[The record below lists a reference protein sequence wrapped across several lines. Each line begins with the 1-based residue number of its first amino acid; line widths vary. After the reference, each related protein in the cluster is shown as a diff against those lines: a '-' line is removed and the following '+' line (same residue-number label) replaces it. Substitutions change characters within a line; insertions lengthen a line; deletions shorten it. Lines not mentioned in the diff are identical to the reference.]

1 MLLIRGWSNCWSFL
15 CNITWYLPYS
25 TCFISLA
32 FCKFYSILH
41 FAYRIVPVLTCMPTS
56 YLMHYRKKGKADAE
70 NSFSRVLCI
79 HSPIT
84 EIVFNRAQSQCY
96 DTLKESFYRDP
107 VSSQKVGQFSTCKLF
122 ILFPWN
128 FLHTPWAHYF
138 CFYIRMLLVLLH
150 QMMSSC
156 HIQACVESYKTV
168 IRVNYFAY
176 RG

>member
-32 FCKFYSILH
+32 FCKFSSILH

-96 DTLKESFYRDP
+96 DTLKESFYRHP
-107 VSSQKVGQFSTCKLF
+107 VSSQKVGQFSTCKLQH
-122 ILFPWN
+122 L
-128 FLHTPWAHYF
+128 F
-138 CFYIRMLLVLLH
+138 CFPETSYTPPELIIFVFISGCSWFYYIRWWVAVIYRLVWNLIKL
-150 QMMSSC
+150 
-156 HIQACVESYKTV
+156 
-168 IRVNYFAY
+168 
-176 RG
+176 